1 MVEILFWTGIF
12 IVVYTYLGYP
22 VLITLLTLGKKG
34 YKRTDESEGF
44 EPSVTLIISAWNEA
58 DWIRQKA
65 QNTREIDYPKDKI
78 QVIFMTD
85 GSDDDTPDI
94 LQKEFPEFETYHK
107 PGRSGKIAAMERGVT
122 FAKNPI
128 LIFSDANTI
137 LNTEVVRNIVKHYAD
152 PNIGGVAG
160 EKRIIMEEAE
170 AASGAGEGIY
180 WKYESY
186 LKDRDYAFHTV
197 VGAAG
202 ELFSVRRD
210 LFENVEP
217 DTLLDDFIISL
228 RVAGKGYRVAYAPDA
243 YASER
248 PSADTE
254 AEMTRKVRISAGGI
268 QSIVRLR
275 ELLNPFGRMKLWFQY
290 ISHRVLRWTLAPLML
305 LVILITNVLLA
316 LDGQGFY
323 VALLALQIAF
333 YAASILGYLLEK
345 KKIKLKILF
354 VPFYFSMMNVS
365 VYLGLI
371 RYLRGQQSVN
381 WARARRAT

>member
-1 MVEILFWTGIF
+1 MAEFLFWFGVVV
-12 IVVYTYLGYP
+12 VVYTYLGYP
-22 VLITLLTLGKKG
+22 VLITVLTLGKKG
-34 YKRTDESEGF
+34 YQARAEAEGF
-44 EPSVTLIISAWNEA
+44 EPSVSLIISAWNEA

-65 QNTREIDYPKDKI
+65 RNTQEIDYPADKI

-94 LQKEFPEFETYHK
+94 LKNEFPQFETYHK

-122 FAKNPI
+122 FAKTPI

-152 PNIGGVAG
+152 ANIGGVAG
-160 EKRIIMEEAE
+160 EKRIIMEQEE

-186 LKDRDYAFHTV
+186 LKDRDYAFHSV

-228 RVAGKGYRVAYAPDA
+228 RVAGKGFRVAYAPDA

-275 ELLNPFGRMKLWFQY
+275 YLLNPFGRFKLWFQY

-305 LVILITNVLLA
+305 PVILLA
-316 LDGQGFY
+316 NIGLAVEGDIFY
-323 VALLALQIAF
+323 VALLALQLAF

-345 KKIKLKILF
+345 KKIKLKVLF

-365 VYLGLI
+365 VYLGFL
-371 RYLRGQQSVN
+371 RYIRGQQSVN
-381 WARARRAT
+381 WARAKRAT

>member
-1 MVEILFWTGIF
+1 MPEFIFWIGVAV
-12 IVVYTYLGYP
+12 VVYTYLGYP

-34 YKRTDESEGF
+34 YSLTEDAKDF

-65 QNTREIDYPKDKI
+65 RNTLEIDYPREKF

-85 GSDDDTPDI
+85 GSDDGTPEI

-137 LNTEVVRNIVKHYAD
+137 LNKEVVRNIVKHYAD

-275 ELLNPFGRMKLWFQY
+275 ELLNPFGRVKLWFQY
-290 ISHRVLRWTLAPLML
+290 VSHRVLRWTLAPLML
-305 LVILITNVLLA
+305 PVVFLTNLYLA
-316 LDGQGFY
+316 LEGQVFFI
-323 VALLALQIAF
+323 ALFALQVAF

-345 KKIKLKILF
+345 KKIKLKVLF
-354 VPFYFSMMNVS
+354 IPFYFSMMNVS
-365 VYLGLI
+365 VYFGFF
-371 RYLRGQQSVN
+371 RYMRGKQSVN
-381 WARARRAT
+381 WARAKRAT

>member
-1 MVEILFWTGIF
+1 MTELLFWAGIA
-12 IVVYTYLGYP
+12 VVIYTYLGYP

-34 YKRTDESEGF
+34 YKPTEESENF

-65 QNTREIDYPKDKI
+65 QNTRDIDYPKDKI

-85 GSDDDTPDI
+85 GSDDGTAEI
-94 LQKEFPEFETYHK
+94 LQQEFPEFETYHK

-290 ISHRVLRWTLAPLML
+290 VSHRVLRWTLAPLML
-305 LVILITNVLLA
+305 LVILVTNAVLAIEGNVIYIGL
-316 LDGQGFY
+316 F
-323 VALLALQIAF
+323 ALQIAF
-333 YAASILGYLLEK
+333 YAASIFGYMLEK
-345 KKIKLKILF
+345 KKIKLKVLF

-365 VYLGLI
+365 VYLGFLRYI
-371 RYLRGQQSVN
+371 RGKQSVN
-381 WARARRAT
+381 WARAKRAV